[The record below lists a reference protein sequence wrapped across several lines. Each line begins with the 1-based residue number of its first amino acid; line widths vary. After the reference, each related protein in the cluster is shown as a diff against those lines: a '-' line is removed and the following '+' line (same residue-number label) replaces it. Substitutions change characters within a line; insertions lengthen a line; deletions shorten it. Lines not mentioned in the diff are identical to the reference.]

1 MLDRVKFFRRR
12 QFVLGSEFIN
22 YEGWLRLNLFDNFK
36 LTLHPDLQLASSA
49 HGKNKAVLLGYAI
62 DPYQPELKDEGIL
75 QRFVTGRVAV
85 NRIID
90 DLENLSGRF
99 VLIISCPQGI
109 WLFHDACGLRQVNY
123 FKDTKNNIWCA
134 SQSET
139 LAEYFGLPYDE
150 EMLDFRNVPEY
161 QLTTEDFALIN
172 DRSPFKKIKYL
183 LANHYL
189 DLRSGKVTRFW
200 PTPDCIGSLSANKSI
215 ELIKP
220 ILQNSIRGAAN
231 RFNLKMG
238 ISAGCDSRKSLAAA
252 KDVKDKICFF
262 TQTPQADS
270 EIDLEIPSRLLPKL
284 GIEHHK
290 IVIEQMSQEFEE
302 LYRCSSTWARDRHG
316 HVAYTA
322 LNCFGTEATVLNSN
336 ISEYSQVSYWLPQ
349 SHINGEGLAILKG
362 LNHPLAIKD
371 YQIWLDG
378 SYPACLE
385 ANMNVL
391 VLFQLELRSR
401 WVANTFAECDITY
414 ESFNPYNNRRLY
426 CVELAVNERL
436 RRPLHRYDFPKKLIK
451 NMWPEVLQEPIN
463 PEKNLSAKIK
473 KFILHNIIFKTISPW
488 LPLVE
493 FIKYLRLKNDFKKQ
507 AIRDAI
513 DTAD

>member
-12 QFVLGSEFIN
+12 QFILGPEFID
-22 YEGWLRLNLFDNFK
+22 YEGWQRLRLFDNFM
-36 LTLHPDLQLASSA
+36 LTLHPDLQVTSIE
-49 HGKNKAVLLGYAI
+49 HGENKAILLGYAI
-62 DPYQPELKDEGIL
+62 DPYQPELDDAGIIR
-75 QRFVTGRVAV
+75 RFVTGRVTV
-85 NRIID
+85 NKVTDR
-90 DLENLSGRF
+90 LENLSGRF
-99 VLIISCPQGI
+99 VLIINCPQGS
-109 WLFHDACGLRQVNY
+109 WLFHDACGLRQVNH
-123 FKDTKNNIWCA
+123 FKDRHGNIWCA

-150 EMLDFRNVPEY
+150 AMLDFRNAPEY
-161 QLTTEDFALIN
+161 RLTTEDFALIN

-200 PTPDCIGSLSANKSI
+200 PTPDCIGALPANKSI

-220 ILQNSIRGAAN
+220 ILQDSIKGAAN

-252 KDVKDKICFF
+252 KDVTDKIYFF
-262 TQTPQADS
+262 TLPPQADS

-290 IVIEQMSQEFEE
+290 IDIEQMSQEFEE
-302 LYRCSSTWARDRHG
+302 LYRCSATWARARHG
-316 HVAYTA
+316 HIAYTA
-322 LNCFGTEATVLNSN
+322 LNYFGTGATVLNSN

-378 SYPACLE
+378 SYPSCME
-385 ANMNVL
+385 ANLNVL

-401 WVANTFAECDITY
+401 WVANTFAECDIAY

-426 CVELAVNERL
+426 CIELSVNERL

-473 KFILHNIIFKTISPW
+473 NFILHNIIFKTISPW

-493 FIKYLRLKNDFKKQ
+493 FIKYLRLKKDFKKQ
-507 AIRDAI
+507 AIRDVI
-513 DTAD
+513 DS